1 MDAGFGYGYGSSF
14 YDPDPFY
21 DHFRPGH
28 QYNRSKIDDPALLDL
43 IAKQRRLVDPAERKA
58 AVDDIQRHT
67 AMKLYYIITVDPPQA
82 SAWQPWFKN
91 WFMFDGADYGYTY
104 IEAWTEQ

>member
-1 MDAGFGYGYGSSF
+1 
-14 YDPDPFY
+14 
-21 DHFRPGH
+21 
-28 QYNRSKIDDPALLDL
+28 
-43 IAKQRRLVDPAERKA
+43 
-58 AVDDIQRHT
+58 
-67 AMKLYYIITVDPPQA
+67 MKLYYIITVDPPQA